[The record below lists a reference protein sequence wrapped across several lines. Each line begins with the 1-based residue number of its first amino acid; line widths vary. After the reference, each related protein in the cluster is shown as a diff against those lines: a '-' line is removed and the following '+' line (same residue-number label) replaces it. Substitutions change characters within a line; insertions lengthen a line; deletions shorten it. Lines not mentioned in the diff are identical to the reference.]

1 MTIRLKIPGD
11 GRFSVQGLR
20 HIQLLVEAFKASSD
34 RISPQPKI
42 QEIHIVD
49 GENKESLEIVTKL
62 IQLQLLSIPT
72 LQSWTMAQ
80 PGRLNNF
87 SPEIRMEPDDP

>member
-1 MTIRLKIPGD
+1 MGSTGET
-11 GRFSVQGLR
+11 
-20 HIQLLVEAFKASSD
+20 EAEDSRA
-34 RISPQPKI
+34 
-42 QEIHIVD
+42 
-49 GENKESLEIVTKL
+49 
-62 IQLQLLSIPT
+62 T